1 MGYAFMRLLLA
12 EEGFDMTAPEDE
24 IYNFVI
30 SVSEGKMNTESI
42 IKWIRNNT
50 IKRD

>member
-12 EEGFDMTAPEDE
+12 EYGFDMFAPEDE

-30 SVSEGKMNTESI
+30 SISEGK
-42 IKWIRNNT
+42 
-50 IKRD
+50 